1 MHEAAKQGVPVGGNS
16 KLQRGQVGLSL
27 EVSGRSRE
35 KARWLEQGER
45 WQVRQGRE
53 KGQGAIEGY

>member
-1 MHEAAKQGVPVGGNS
+1 MKQPSRVFQLQETASAKGLGRTELGGV
-16 KLQRGQVGLSL
+16 
-27 EVSGRSRE
+27 GRSRE

-53 KGQGAIEGY
+53 KGQGAMEGY

>member
-1 MHEAAKQGVPVGGNS
+1 M
-16 KLQRGQVGLSL
+16 QRGQVGLSL